1 MKDSVEFKIWYECWY
16 DIESMTYRAAM
27 KREDFRAKRSRDKIQ
42 VCHLLTRWSCKSYKI
57 FLRCNVLILKIEKI
71 IILISHGH
79 CVKWYRLTH
88 LAMDGNEWI
97 IHKWESC
104 EVSISFHYQCKRT
117 FINQQQWMNVTYL
130 STIMMETDSRNHSCI
145 AGLIFAGF
153 RSIRVQERP

>member
-27 KREDFRAKRSRDKIQ
+27 KTEDFRAKRSRDKIQ

-88 LAMDGNEWI
+88 LAMDDNEWI

-104 EVSISFHYQCKRT
+104 EVSKYKLPLPVQKDIYKSTTVDECYLLVYHYDGDRLEESL
-117 FINQQQWMNVTYL
+117 VY
-130 STIMMETDSRNHSCI
+130 SRAYFCRI
-145 AGLIFAGF
+145 
-153 RSIRVQERP
+153 